1 MNRYKV
7 KFNAVCPVNGDSIEY
22 SLMIESSKMIEAERI
37 MEVVSGFGSG
47 FHEVFADALHKT
59 FGGKHFMTAIHGGVL
74 IETERG

>member
-22 SLMIESSKMIEAERI
+22 SLVIESSKMIEAERI
-37 MEVVSGFGSG
+37 MQAVSGFESG
-47 FHEVFADALHKT
+47 FHEMIADSLHKT
-59 FGGKHFMTAIHGGVL
+59 FGGKHLMTAIHSGVL

>member
-37 MEVVSGFGSG
+37 MEVVSNFVSG

-59 FGGKHFMTAIHGGVL
+59 FGGKHFMTAIHSGVL

>member
-59 FGGKHFMTAIHGGVL
+59 FGGKHFMTAIHSGVL